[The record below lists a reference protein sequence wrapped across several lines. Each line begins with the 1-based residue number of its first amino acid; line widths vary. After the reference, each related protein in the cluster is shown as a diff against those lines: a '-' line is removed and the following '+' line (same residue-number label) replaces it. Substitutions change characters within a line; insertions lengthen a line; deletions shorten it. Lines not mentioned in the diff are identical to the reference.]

1 MIAPFNLEDRD
12 WSNPADLKPS
22 MNSAAIEEHADITQD
37 TYRLVAEV
45 LHITRPIC
53 HCKLKILDKFRNI
66 CS

>member
-1 MIAPFNLEDRD
+1 MIAQFNLEDRD